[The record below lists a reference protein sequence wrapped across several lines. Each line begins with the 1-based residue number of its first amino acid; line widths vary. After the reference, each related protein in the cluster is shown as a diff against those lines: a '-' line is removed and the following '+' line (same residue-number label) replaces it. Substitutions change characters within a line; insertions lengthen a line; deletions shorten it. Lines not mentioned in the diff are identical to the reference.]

1 MNAERTPKRLPPWF
15 KVPLST
21 GAAFKAVSGLVRSR
35 GLHTVCQSAA
45 CPNRNE
51 CWNRGTATFLL
62 LGNVCTRGC
71 GFCNIPAGEPLPVDL
86 EEPQRVADAVRAMSL
101 SYAVIT
107 SVTRDD
113 LPDGGAGVFAE
124 TIHAVRRTVPGC
136 RVEVLIPDFRGDA
149 GALDRVLEASPDVL
163 NHNIETVPSLY
174 PRVRPRADYRRS
186 VRVLQRAK
194 ERGCTAKSG
203 LMVGLGETM
212 EEVLATVDDVRNAGC
227 DMLTIGQYL
236 RPGARNVAVARYY
249 DPQEFEALARYGR
262 DRGFS
267 HVAAGPL
274 VRSSYRAS
282 AASPDRP

>member
-71 GFCNIPAGEPLPVDL
+71 GFCNIPAGEPLPVDP